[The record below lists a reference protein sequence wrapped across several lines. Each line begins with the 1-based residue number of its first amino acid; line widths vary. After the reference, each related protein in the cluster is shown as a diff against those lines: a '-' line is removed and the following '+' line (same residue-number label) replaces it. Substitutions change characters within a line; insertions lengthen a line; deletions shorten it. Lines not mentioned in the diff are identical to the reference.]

1 MGLNWPPI
9 QSINSDM
16 SEQDMTAVRGVL
28 DDFGSAAEVAIQRA
42 GFPTHASPLWQPWNV
57 AIVRDS
63 EKVVA
68 AFSLLQGGTAAVRW
82 LDRPTDIFPPDA
94 LAASMQNE
102 LSMTVRALVVLPRPE
117 GTHREASVAAAVTAH
132 VAEVERAQTLGRLG
146 DISKVR
152 HLEPHLREFLSAHPD
167 PQRSVFVMM
176 RFMQSDQLDAT
187 YKAIRDTLAA
197 RGFDAV
203 RADDR
208 DYTGELWSN
217 IEVYMTCSMYGVAV
231 FEDIDKRDFNP
242 NVSLELG
249 YMLANR
255 RRCLILKEQRLPDLP
270 ADVVHRLYK
279 PFDMFDIE
287 RSVSREVAR
296 WVDVDLGITGN
307 A

>member
-117 GTHREASVAAAVTAH
+117 ATHREASVAAAVTAH

-146 DISKVR
+146 DISTVR
-152 HLEPHLREFLSAHPD
+152 HLEPHLREFLSAH
-167 PQRSVFVMM
+167 QIHSGAY
-176 RFMQSDQLDAT
+176 S
-187 YKAIRDTLAA
+187 
-197 RGFDAV
+197 
-203 RADDR
+203 
-208 DYTGELWSN
+208 
-217 IEVYMTCSMYGVAV
+217 
-231 FEDIDKRDFNP
+231 
-242 NVSLELG
+242 
-249 YMLANR
+249 
-255 RRCLILKEQRLPDLP
+255 
-270 ADVVHRLYK
+270 
-279 PFDMFDIE
+279 
-287 RSVSREVAR
+287 
-296 WVDVDLGITGN
+296 
-307 A
+307 